1 MVLQPWMKADM
12 QAEVPIAPIG
22 RTESRK
28 AVMDMA
34 CMTGPWRG
42 LKSLAAMHSDA
53 EKGGS
58 GDSCSNACKGGIR
71 WAGVAEELL
80 WFISGSTNAGVLK
93 QKGVGIWEGNGSREY
108 LDSIGLHHRYFPTS
122 NSRAPVASDC

>member
-1 MVLQPWMKADM
+1 M
-12 QAEVPIAPIG
+12 QAEAPVAPIG
-22 RTESRK
+22 KAESCK
-28 AVMDMA
+28 AVTDMA

-42 LKSLAAMHSDA
+42 IVKSATMHSDA
-53 EKGGS
+53 EIGGS
-58 GDSCSNACKGGIR
+58 ENSCSNACKGGIR

-122 NSRAPVASDC
+122 HSRALIVF